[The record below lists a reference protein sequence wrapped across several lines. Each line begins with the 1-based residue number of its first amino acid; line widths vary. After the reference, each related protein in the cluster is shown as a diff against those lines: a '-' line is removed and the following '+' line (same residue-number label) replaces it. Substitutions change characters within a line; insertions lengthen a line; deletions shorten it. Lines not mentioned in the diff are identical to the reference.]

1 MLLNYKAAD
10 EKVVCGLRFFIHI
23 IRMFVSCSILSF
35 MLY

>member
-10 EKVVCGLRFFIHI
+10 DFFVCGLRFFIHI
-23 IRMFVSCSILSF
+23 IKMFVSFSILSF